1 MSRSLNNYLLCDGG
15 VLALGG
21 SKVSW
26 WLGNAERRTKWRR
39 WAFNLHM
46 CDVAATGTWQN
57 IGIDGRE
64 GMAKVAEALKAAVA
78 ASSEEMHAL
87 NFHVERTTR
96 YDDPDAPWHGDDE
109 FVLSCG
115 ATKDHSG
122 IRLGMDPSKES
133 MYHDAAEALIR
144 RWRLHAGA
152 DRPGSPFVLSF
163 TEVHRYEPA
172 NPRVRRSEWEPES
185 GGSFVVFAPQQWT
198 VMKTSLLGLA
208 DAMLESARME

>member
-1 MSRSLNNYLLCDGG
+1 MSRSLNNYLLCDGK
-15 VLALGG
+15 VFALGG
-21 SKVSW
+21 SRVTW

-39 WAFNLHM
+39 WTFNIHIY
-46 CDVAATGTWQN
+46 DVAATGTWQN
-57 IGIDGRE
+57 IYGDGRE
-64 GMAKVAEALKAAVA
+64 SMERVAEALKAAIA
-78 ASSEEMHAL
+78 ASEGMHAL

-96 YDDPDAPWHGDDE
+96 YDDPDTPWSGDDE
-109 FVLSCG
+109 FVLSYG

-122 IRLGMDPSKES
+122 IRLGTDPSKES

-172 NPRVRRSEWEPES
+172 NPRVRRSEREPES

-198 VMKTSLLGLA
+198 VMKASLLGLA